1 VSSAAK
7 RRVAVTGIGIVSPI
21 GISREGLWRGLQ
33 SGQSAVRTVTRF
45 DPGMFRSH
53 NAAEIDDFHP
63 ADFLEQKRVK
73 RLERFGHF
81 AVASARLA
89 IDDSGIDL
97 AREDRERIGSMMGSA
112 LGGVSYAESQ
122 MHVFIDKGLKALDP
136 ALALMVFGG
145 AASCNIAIE
154 LGIQGPNSTNAMSCA
169 SGTIAIGDGFREI
182 RDGYADVMLCGA
194 AEAPLAPLTFGA
206 FAIIRAMSTRN
217 DEPHRASRPFDRDRD
232 GFVMGEGGAVL
243 VLEEL
248 DRARARGAHV
258 YAEIVGYGN
267 SNDAHHMTAPRPD
280 GSQAA
285 RSMRRALAD
294 GHVATT
300 DIEYVN
306 AHGSSTPL
314 NDPTETLAL
323 KQVFGDHARQL
334 QVSSTKGYYGH
345 ALGASGA
352 FEAAICAL
360 ALERRWLPP
369 TVNLDSPDDDCDLD
383 YIPREGRAAGVEYA
397 LSNSFGFG
405 GINAALVF
413 RRAD

>member
-1 VSSAAK
+1 LWSGL
-7 RRVAVTGIGIVSPI
+7 RTG
-21 GISREGLWRGLQ
+21 R
-33 SGQSAVRTVTRF
+33 SAVRTITRF
-45 DPGMFRSH
+45 DPSMFRSH
-53 NAAEIDDFHP
+53 NAAQIDDFHP
-63 ADFLEQKRVK
+63 ADFLEDRRAK
-73 RLERFGHF
+73 RLDRFGHF

-89 IDDSGIDL
+89 LDDAGIDL

-112 LGGVSYAESQ
+112 LGGVAYAEAQ
-122 MHVFIDKGLKALDP
+122 MNVFYERGLKAIDP
-136 ALALMVFGG
+136 ALALRVFAG

-154 LGIQGPNSTNAMSCA
+154 FGIQGPNSTNAMSCA
-169 SGTIAIGDGFREI
+169 SGTIAVGEGFREI
-182 RDGYADVMLCGA
+182 RDGYADVMICGG

-206 FAIIRAMSTRN
+206 FSIIRAMSTRN
-217 DEPHRASRPFDRDRD
+217 DEPSRASRPFDRDRD

-243 VLEEL
+243 VLEEY
-248 DRARARGAHV
+248 DRARARGANI
-258 YAEIVGYGN
+258 YAELVGFGN

-280 GSQAA
+280 GTQAA
-285 RSMRRALAD
+285 RSMRRALDDA
-294 GHVATT
+294 HVSPT
-300 DIEYVN
+300 DVGYVN

-323 KQVFGDHARQL
+323 KLVFGDHAHHI

-369 TVNLDSPDDDCDLD
+369 TVNLDRPDDTCDLD
-383 YIPREGRAAGVEYA
+383 YIPNTGREAEVEYV

-405 GINAALVF
+405 GINAALLF